1 MKVGDLVSWD
11 GFAYLTESASGW
23 KSWSVGNN
31 VPTCGVLLGEN
42 RTTCGNPL
50 AILWIPEMGVI
61 REVRRET
68 VVPL

>member
-11 GFAYLTESASGW
+11 GFAYLSVGASGW

-31 VPTCGVLLGEN
+31 VPTNGVLLDEY
-42 RTTCGNPL
+42 TIAGNIPL
-50 AILWIPEMGVI
+50 VKLWIPEVSKI
-61 REVRRET
+61 YEVRKET